1 MPRLSLS
8 ALAIAAAV
16 FAGGAG
22 LTAAVVGVLEGEEA
36 RRRELVQ
43 QSEAGQLLERVAE
56 RFRDVSVRWRE
67 LDELAG
73 LIDLSQP
80 GVFDAFAAPI
90 VANNIMADMGRA
102 SGTAA
107 YDGYGSCPL
116 TVERGKI
123 VLAEFGY
130 GGKRLPSF
138 PSWLIN
144 DIEPSRLAWYLKERV
159 LPPIYWQAMLKGR
172 EPLAKPK
179 RESGAS

>member
-90 VANNIMADMGRA
+90 VANSEPIQVLEWVTEVRSGERA
-102 SGTAA
+102 LIEAQLSARAGQLLRLREIGP
-107 YDGYGSCPL
+107 DGAVWSVVRIPVHRHRHRFWSPPVRYVALYVRRS
-116 TVERGKI
+116 T
-123 VLAEFGY
+123 
-130 GGKRLPSF
+130 
-138 PSWLIN
+138 
-144 DIEPSRLAWYLKERV
+144 DIIE
-159 LPPIYWQAMLKGR
+159 Q
-172 EPLAKPK
+172 
-179 RESGAS
+179 